1 MANNM
6 TKYATANW
14 SICSRA
20 LTACCKIEGRN
31 RGAADAMGEAVAVV
45 VFLVAFP
52 SALLADEDDG
62 PVEVDE
68 RDLMC
73 WATM

>member
-1 MANNM
+1 
-6 TKYATANW
+6 
-14 SICSRA
+14 
-20 LTACCKIEGRN
+20 
-31 RGAADAMGEAVAVV
+31 MGEAVAVV